1 MAKEEENQPKIMT
14 KPLPDILEELE
25 AWHNENKA
33 LIEELRH
40 LYSQLQEALEETTE
54 ATTEAHKAAAEAREA
69 GVKAATEAKEAAARA
84 REAALK
90 AATDLAEALGS
101 DIAEVRKIAAE
112 ARDTANLIG
121 LALMT
126 AADGTRITSVNLI
139 EALKARYEFK
149 K

>member
-1 MAKEEENQPKIMT
+1 MPEEQPKIMT

-25 AWHNENKA
+25 TWHNENKA
-33 LIEELRH
+33 LIEETKKLIA
-40 LYSQLQEALEETTE
+40 QMVIALDAVTK
-54 ATTEAHKAAAEAREA
+54 ATYVAKQAAAEAREA

-139 EALKARYEFK
+139 EELKARFEFK

>member
-1 MAKEEENQPKIMT
+1 MPEEKDQPKIMT

-33 LIEELRH
+33 LIEETKTLIG
-40 LYSQLQEALEETTE
+40 QLQDALDEVRE
-54 ATTEAHKAAAEAREA
+54 ATFVAKEAAADAREA
-69 GVKAATEAKEAAARA
+69 GVKAATEAKEAAAKA

-90 AATDLAEALGS
+90 AATDLAEALGG

-112 ARDTANLIG
+112 ARDTANLVG
-121 LALMT
+121 MALMT
-126 AADGTRITSVNLI
+126 AADGTRVTSETLI
-139 EALKARYEFK
+139 EALKIKFEFK